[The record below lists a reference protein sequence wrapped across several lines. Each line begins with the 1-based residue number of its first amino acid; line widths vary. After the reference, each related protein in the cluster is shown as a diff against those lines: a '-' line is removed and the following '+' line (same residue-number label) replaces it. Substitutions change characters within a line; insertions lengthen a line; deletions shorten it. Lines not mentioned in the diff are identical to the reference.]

1 MTVTTDTRDAVAWIT
16 IHRPEA
22 GNALR
27 GADVQ
32 ALSAGV
38 SQALGDAAVRVLV
51 ITGEGNKFF
60 CTGGDLSELAQG
72 LADIGLHIRKWHDL
86 VDMIEAAEKPVIA
99 AMNGHAVG
107 GGLEL
112 ALACHQRIASA
123 RGRFGV
129 PELNAGLFPSAGG
142 VRRLTRLL
150 GASTALELTLSTELW
165 TAQTALARGLVT
177 RICEPS
183 ELLVQAGELA
193 RHLAAFEPNA
203 LRAVLVCARA
213 AALNIDSVELEIS
226 LLRECYQTDTNR
238 ARLRDFH
245 QQLGRPAQS
254 STDKES
260 TS

>member
-1 MTVTTDTRDAVAWIT
+1 
-16 IHRPEA
+16 
-22 GNALR
+22 
-27 GADVQ
+27 
-32 ALSAGV
+32 
-38 SQALGDAAVRVLV
+38 VRVLV

-60 CTGGDLSELAQG
+60 CTGGDLSELVQG

-150 GASTALELTLSTELW
+150 GASTRDFGAVEIHEMSNEDGMMGMRPLIY
-165 TAQTALARGLVT
+165 GLKV
-177 RICEPS
+177 E
-183 ELLVQAGELA
+183 AGETLDLNPMTSHIMLIGPRRTFKA
-193 RHLAAFEPNA
+193 GQKVSVTLHFLNA
-203 LRAVLVCARA
+203 GTIQLKATVQPYRPGA
-213 AALNIDSVELEIS
+213 N
-226 LLRECYQTDTNR
+226 TDHTG
-238 ARLRDFH
+238 H
-245 QQLGRPAQS
+245 QGH
-254 STDKES
+254 
-260 TS
+260 